1 MNVFLSYFIRHA
13 IYEHCSPGFFSSAI
27 ASRREIFSDL
37 NPDLAAPSVH
47 HRIPFWC
54 LRGIWCA
61 RAEDFGFWNI
71 SLLLKRGGICHVL
84 YWDIS
89 LIGLPPLW
97 LKKFL
102 WKTNWKKTSWKI
114 IANMHC
120 CAPTL
125 PSSAVFLFFFLQ
137 TSCCYSDTQPAEAA
151 EGKFKTVFNVA
162 ALQVLKTDYI
172 VKPLGKK

>member
-1 MNVFLSYFIRHA
+1 MFFCHILFAMQFMNTVSLD
-13 IYEHCSPGFFSSAI
+13 FFSSAI

-151 EGKFKTVFNVA
+151 EGKLRLCLMWQPFRSWK
-162 ALQVLKTDYI
+162 QI
-172 VKPLGKK
+172 I